1 MRDNIID
8 KVSKNFDSEKGQV
21 FSTEGEKDIV
31 INPKEILPS
40 SVFLVTRHYLNRF
53 GGAERVLTNVA
64 NGLSEAGFDVTI
76 CCYDPGNEG
85 GPFYDLSDC
94 VHVLNLGVHKKPSKK
109 PHKNTKAL
117 GKKKAGRPI
126 AHMFPFSVRTWFR
139 EHYRFLKALKRCLGA
154 YRPGLVIAFQPNS
167 TTEAI
172 MAGNS
177 LDIPVIASF
186 HNVPEQD
193 FNNPER
199 WDPNPWDR
207 HLRKKIL
214 KKTAAVTVL
223 LDEFK
228 DWFPKK
234 IRDKVHVI
242 PNAVE
247 TSGPPASPGVNND
260 IGKNSILALGRI
272 APAKDFFT
280 LARAW
285 AEIADDYPGWEVKL
299 FGNGP
304 LEKDLK
310 RLVRELKIQKS
321 FHIFPKTKNIM
332 TEYETAKI
340 FCIPSVFEGFGL
352 VTAEALKKGLPA
364 IGFADCPGTNTLI
377 VNEFNGIL
385 VDGGDRAP
393 NLAEGLRKLIENPS
407 LREKLGANGMESVEQ
422 YSRDNIMSRW
432 LWLIDR
438 FLETDKSKEGKAA

>member
-1 MRDNIID
+1 MHDNIID

-21 FSTEGEKDIV
+21 FADEGEKDIV
-31 INPKEILPS
+31 INPKEILPA

-64 NGLSEAGFDVTI
+64 NGLNEAGFDVTI
-76 CCYDPGNEG
+76 CCYDPADNGD
-85 GPFYDLSDC
+85 PFYDLSDY
-94 VHVLNLGVHKKPSKK
+94 VHVLNLGVHKKPSVKRRGG
-109 PHKNTKAL
+109 TKSQ
-117 GKKKAGRPI
+117 GKVSRGMPMSYI
-126 AHMFPFSVRTWFR
+126 FPFCIWAWSR
-139 EHYRFLKALKRCLGA
+139 EHSRFLKALKRCLGA
-154 YRPGLVIAFQPNS
+154 YRPDLVIAFQPNS
-167 TTEAI
+167 TTEAL

-177 LDIPVIASF
+177 LGIPVIASF

-207 HLRKKIL
+207 YLRKKIL
-214 KKTAAVTVL
+214 KKAAGITVL

-242 PNAVE
+242 PNAVQV
-247 TSGPPASPGVNND
+247 SGPPASPGVNND

-310 RLVRELKIQKS
+310 KLVRELKIQKS
-321 FHIFPKTKNIM
+321 FHVFPKTRNIIA
-332 TEYETAKI
+332 EYEMAKI

-377 VNEFNGIL
+377 INEHNGLL
-385 VDGGDRAP
+385 VDGDERVK
-393 NLAEGLRKLIENPS
+393 NLAGGLRHLIENPS
-407 LREKLGANGMESVEQ
+407 FRQKLGANGPKSVEQ
-422 YSRDNIMSRW
+422 YSGENIMEKW
-432 LWLIDR
+432 LGLING
-438 FLETDKSKEGKAA
+438 FLERTKKRG